1 MVKLFS
7 QSFVHLGMS
16 TDVTTEKRIL
26 EAARHVFVQQGLK
39 GARMQAIADKAG
51 INKALLH
58 YYFRTK
64 EALFEKV
71 FMETLQVNAPLLFG
85 ILGKPGPL
93 KQKIGEFVEHYIE
106 LLKANP
112 YMPLFILN
120 ELSQNPEK
128 LFGKVG
134 PQLSFIIG
142 GLGQQLRA
150 EAEAGNI
157 RPIHPVDMVSAV
169 MGLCVFPFLAKP
181 LLMPIFNLGESDY
194 VEFLER
200 RKKEAPALI
209 WAYLS
214 VPEVSNKEQNEH

>member
-1 MVKLFS
+1 
-7 QSFVHLGMS
+7 MS
-16 TDVTTEKRIL
+16 TDVSTEKKIL
-26 EAARHVFVQQGLK
+26 EAARQVFVQQGLK
-39 GARMQAIADKAG
+39 GARMQTIADKAG

-64 EALFEKV
+64 EALFERV
-71 FMETLQVNAPLLFG
+71 FMETLQVNVPLLFG
-85 ILGKPGPL
+85 ILGKSGPL

-134 PQLSFIIG
+134 PQLSMIIG
-142 GLGQQLRA
+142 GLELQLKA
-150 EAEAGNI
+150 EADKGNI

-181 LLMPIFNLGESDY
+181 LLMPIFKLQENDY
-194 VEFLER
+194 LEFLER
-200 RKKEAPALI
+200 RKREAPAMI
-209 WAYLS
+209 WAYLAGHS
-214 VPEVSNKEQNEH
+214 FDKTEQNEH

>member
-1 MVKLFS
+1 M
-7 QSFVHLGMS
+7 
-16 TDVTTEKRIL
+16 
-26 EAARHVFVQQGLK
+26 EAARQVFVQHGLK

-71 FMETLQVNAPLLFG
+71 FIETLQVNAPVLFG

-120 ELSQNPEK
+120 ELSQNPEN

-134 PQLSFIIG
+134 PQLSMIIG
-142 GLGQQLRA
+142 GLELQLKA
-150 EAEAGNI
+150 EAEKGNI

-181 LLMPIFNLGESDY
+181 LLMPIFKLQESDY
-194 VEFLER
+194 LEFLER
-200 RKKEAPALI
+200 RKREAPAMI
-209 WAYLS
+209 WAYLAGHS
-214 VPEVSNKEQNEH
+214 FATTEQNEQ

>member
-1 MVKLFS
+1 
-7 QSFVHLGMS
+7 MS

-26 EAARHVFVQQGLK
+26 EAARLVFVQHGLK

-128 LFGKVG
+128 LFGKIG
-134 PQLSFIIG
+134 PQLGFIIA
-142 GLGQQLRA
+142 GLELQLKA
-150 EAEAGNI
+150 EAEKGNI
-157 RPIHPVDMVSAV
+157 RSIHPVDMVSAV

-181 LLMPIFNLGESDY
+181 LLMPIFKLQEGDY
-194 VEFLER
+194 LEFLER
-200 RKKEAPALI
+200 RKREAPAMI
-209 WAYLS
+209 WAYLAGHS
-214 VPEVSNKEQNEH
+214 FDKTEQNEH